1 MALKM
6 YGVSVCVVCSAPGL
20 RGLGLPHMW
29 PRNIEHCI
37 VSCALFVNYYLHGN
51 SYIYMDYEC
60 VCIEFDNLNCNSSFI
75 AQGKC

>member
-37 VSCALFVNYYLHGN
+37 VSCALFDTRLWIKLYSHYKP
-51 SYIYMDYEC
+51 
-60 VCIEFDNLNCNSSFI
+60 FKRSSLI
-75 AQGKC
+75 VDLR

>member
-37 VSCALFVNYYLHGN
+37 VSCALFDTRLWTKLY
-51 SYIYMDYEC
+51 
-60 VCIEFDNLNCNSSFI
+60 SS
-75 AQGKC
+75 